1 MRYITKKQAREIW
14 YAFRHNTGVLKD
26 TRTLSVLEKT
36 LKRRYLL
43 SGFPQEIL
51 LSNRYGDKL
60 VLEIDNGHFK
70 YYIKWY
76 GEAYARYPNHP
87 KPKYPLCMKRIF
99 NKSHKVKSRE
109 MKELKKAHIKD
120 VDKRLQHIKNKYSHN
135 LYMEEYTKYLD
146 GSWVLEF

>member
-14 YAFRHNTGVLKD
+14 YTFRHNVGVLKD
-26 TRTLSVLEKT
+26 TRTLSALEKM

-51 LSNRYGDKL
+51 LGNRYGDKL
-60 VLEIDNGHFK
+60 ILEIDNDHFK
-70 YYIKWY
+70 YHIGWY
-76 GEAYARYPNHP
+76 GEDHVRYPNHP
-87 KPKYPLCMKRIF
+87 NPKYPLCMKRVF

-109 MKELKKAHIKD
+109 MCDLKKSHIED
-120 VDKRLQHIKNKYSHN
+120 INKRLQHIKFKYSHK